1 MLPIDYL
8 FEQLVIGISTGA
20 IYAIVAI
27 GYNLVFGVMN
37 VLNLSH
43 GAIMMV
49 GSFGVLLLF
58 YVGIENFWPA
68 AVFGVALALLTGLLV
83 ERIAVRPLQG
93 NWWNTKVATLG
104 CAMFLENFV
113 TRLTDGRPEPF
124 PQPFRPVYYTLVG
137 NFQISNLQIF
147 LVLVSLGLMA
157 GMVWFL
163 RRTGPGKA
171 IRVVAQSPDLA
182 GCIGINVA
190 RVMTLGFAISA
201 ILGGIGGV
209 LNAVT
214 FGSTYPFVGQYLG
227 LKGLVILIV
236 AGIGNVCGCVVVALA
251 IGVLESFAVVT
262 GGSEFRD
269 FIAYAGMVLILL
281 FRPHGLFGEEGRVA
295 VEI

>member
-58 YVGIENFWPA
+58 YVGIENFWLA

-124 PQPFRPVYYTLVG
+124 PQPF
-137 NFQISNLQIF
+137 
-147 LVLVSLGLMA
+147 
-157 GMVWFL
+157 
-163 RRTGPGKA
+163 
-171 IRVVAQSPDLA
+171 
-182 GCIGINVA
+182 
-190 RVMTLGFAISA
+190 
-201 ILGGIGGV
+201 
-209 LNAVT
+209 
-214 FGSTYPFVGQYLG
+214 
-227 LKGLVILIV
+227 
-236 AGIGNVCGCVVVALA
+236 
-251 IGVLESFAVVT
+251 
-262 GGSEFRD
+262 
-269 FIAYAGMVLILL
+269 
-281 FRPHGLFGEEGRVA
+281 
-295 VEI
+295 

>member
-1 MLPIDYL
+1 VPQFDYI
-8 FEQLVIGISTGA
+8 FEQLMIGISTGA

-49 GSFGVLLLF
+49 GTFGVLLLF
-58 YVGIENFWPA
+58 SLGIESFWLS
-68 AVFGVALALLTGLLV
+68 AVAGVLLALLTGLVV
-83 ERIAVRPLQG
+83 ERVAIRPLRG

-124 PQPFRPVYYTLVG
+124 PRPFKPVYYQIAGTLE
-137 NFQISNLQIF
+137 ISNVQIF
-147 LVLVSLGLMA
+147 LILVSLGIML

-171 IRVVAQSPDLA
+171 IRVVAQNPDLA
-182 GCIGINVA
+182 GCIGINVTQ
-190 RVMTLGFAISA
+190 VMTLGFAISA
-201 ILGGIGGV
+201 LLGGLGGI
-209 LNAVT
+209 LNAET
-214 FGSTYPFVGQYLG
+214 FGSTYPFIGQYLG

-236 AGIGNVCGCVVVALA
+236 AGIGNVRGCVAVALVV
-251 IGVLESFAVVT
+251 GVLESFAVVA

-281 FRPHGLFGEEGRVA
+281 FRPHGLFGEEGRA
-295 VEI
+295 TVEI